1 MPSYICSNATF
12 FLKLYIKEDMLDITH
27 TYSKDVEP
35 LEENIETLEKVFESN
50 EVFSME
56 EIIISYKEKKNC
68 TPIKYKCTIHFY
80 MYYLTDLFKITKN
93 QTKEAPSSACPSPAI

>member
-1 MPSYICSNATF
+1 
-12 FLKLYIKEDMLDITH
+12 MLDITH

-56 EIIISYKEKKNC
+56 EIIISYKVKK
-68 TPIKYKCTIHFY
+68 K
-80 MYYLTDLFKITKN
+80 KIVHLLN
-93 QTKEAPSSACPSPAI
+93 ISVQSISICII